1 MQAALRPL
9 LADPPAQA
17 AEPFFPPQLLARLD
31 KNGPRYTSYPTA
43 DRYHGGFGEREY
55 RQALRQRREAS
66 PVEPLSLYVHIPFC
80 DSVCYYCACNK
91 VVTRHH
97 DRAARYLDAL
107 AREISLHVA
116 ELGQGVPVS
125 QLHFG
130 GGTPTFLSDD
140 ELERLMADLRA
151 AFVFEPD
158 AEISIEVDPRTATP
172 QRLAQLRK
180 LGFNRLSFGVQDFDA
195 RVQVAVHRVQSFE
208 DVRDLMQSA
217 RTLGYASV
225 NVDLIY
231 GLPLQPPNRS
241 RAPLRRS
248 PRCGPTASPCMPT
261 PTCPSASSRSA
272 ASTRRICPIARRA
285 SACSARP
292 STAFSS
298 RATPTSAWIIS
309 R

>member
-1 MQAALRPL
+1 M
-9 LADPPAQA
+9 
-17 AEPFFPPQLLARLD
+17 
-31 KNGPRYTSYPTA
+31 
-43 DRYHGGFGEREY
+43 
-55 RQALRQRREAS
+55 
-66 PVEPLSLYVHIPFC
+66 
-80 DSVCYYCACNK
+80 
-91 VVTRHH
+91 
-97 DRAARYLDAL
+97 
-107 AREISLHVA
+107 
-116 ELGQGVPVS
+116 S

-231 GLPLQPPNRS
+231 GLPLQTTESFARTI
-241 RAPLRRS
+241 AQVTTLRPDRIALYAYAHPVS
-248 PRCGPTASPCMPT
+248 YTHLTLPT
-261 PTCPSASSRSA
+261 
-272 ASTRRICPIARRA
+272 ILLV
-285 SACSARP
+285 
-292 STAFSS
+292 
-298 RATPTSAWIIS
+298 
-309 R
+309 

>member
-1 MQAALRPL
+1 M
-9 LADPPAQA
+9 
-17 AEPFFPPQLLARLD
+17 
-31 KNGPRYTSYPTA
+31 
-43 DRYHGGFGEREY
+43 
-55 RQALRQRREAS
+55 RQRREAS

-231 GLPLQPPNRS
+231 GLPLQTTESFARTI
-241 RAPLRRS
+241 AQVTTLRPDRIALYAYAHL
-248 PRCGPTASPCMPT
+248 PERFKPQRRINQADLPDRETRVGLL
-261 PTCPSASSRSA
+261 SA
-272 ASTRRICPIARRA
+272 AIDGFLKQGYTYIGMDHFALNTDALAIAKQRGELHRNFQGYSTQPDRDLIALGV
-285 SACSARP
+285 SAIGLSL
-292 STAFSS
+292 
-298 RATPTSAWIIS
+298 IHI
-309 R
+309 